1 VYQREAGT
9 QRAPR
14 ECPAAVVVGAG
25 VSGCACAAVLASAGV
40 HVTLLN
46 SAMDRVG
53 LPGYGPEIVA
63 GPNGWLEIGETMALL
78 PWALRQAW
86 LTSAAVPASGIPV
99 LIVDRRAVS
108 IETKRALERIPR
120 LEFRQGLVT
129 DLRIKRGRRHDQDP
143 RSDREHGGSEA
154 AHVGLTERA
163 MVETVFGEVFEA
175 DAVILSVGLG
185 LGGRISVG
193 ADLLR
198 AGRYGETPAD
208 GLKRALEVLGASLTE
223 VSLHAGAHFP
233 SSATGLVDSLV
244 GSGSDRRVEKVVAI
258 GALLGGSGDDR
269 ANAREAGLEE
279 PRRVVAKALSP
290 ESGEGDEGLI
300 GRWPEFY
307 PPAAHWIEELPHSRI
322 VVAVGD
328 GGSPVAL
335 LTPDGRTTA
344 EVHVS
349 PEGRGALDHASAGT
363 HESVGP
369 FRGPCEGSLEGC
381 EGRLEGRERLCKGGY
396 GAPASRLEYTVR
408 ASVVEGL
415 GPDGRL
421 LLEGAPRPPIWV
433 TGRAAGE
440 ADYLGSLRSGA
451 QVGSAVA
458 RELLTSD
465 AEQRDDDI
473 RGWDCRAESA
483 PSAAGSQKEVR
494 GVTG

>member
-1 VYQREAGT
+1 MDQEEAGT
-9 QRAPR
+9 PRAPR
-14 ECPAAVVVGAG
+14 EHPSAVVVGAG

-78 PWALRQAW
+78 PWVLRQAW
-86 LTSAAVPASGIPV
+86 LTSAAVPVSGIPV

-129 DLRIKRGRRHDQDP
+129 DLRIKRGKRHDPDP
-143 RSDREHGGSEA
+143 QSDLEPGGSQPLDGEQT
-154 AHVGLTERA
+154 GRA
-163 MVETVFGEVFEA
+163 VVETVFGEVFEA
-175 DAVILSVGLG
+175 DAVILSIGLA
-185 LGGRISVG
+185 LGGRISAG
-193 ADLLR
+193 ADLLQ

-208 GLKRALEVLGASLTE
+208 GLKTALEVLGASLTE

-233 SSATGLVDSLV
+233 SSVTGLVGSVV

-258 GALLGGSGDDR
+258 SALLGDADDDR
-269 ANAREAGLEE
+269 AVARRAGLEE
-279 PRRVVAKALSP
+279 PRRVVEKALWP
-290 ESGEGDEGLI
+290 ESGEDDDGLI

-307 PPAAHWIEELPHSRI
+307 PPAAHWLEELPHPWI

-344 EVHVS
+344 ELHVS
-349 PEGRGALDHASAGT
+349 PERGGALDPMNVGA
-363 HESVGP
+363 HESIGP
-369 FRGPCEGSLEGC
+369 LQGPYEGSLEGR
-381 EGRLEGRERLCKGGY
+381 EGPLEGREKLCEGGH

-408 ASVVEGL
+408 ASVVERL

-421 LLEGAPRPPIWV
+421 LLGEARKPPIWV

-440 ADYLGSLRSGA
+440 TDYLGSLRSGA

-458 RELLTSD
+458 RELLAGD
-465 AEQRDDDI
+465 AEPGDYGITGSDR
-473 RGWDCRAESA
+473 RADSA
-483 PSAAGSQKEVR
+483 PSAAGSQNKAS
-494 GVTG
+494 GVIG